1 MVIKNITKFDGKEIK
16 KSIIDENMWNFT
28 KRMMVIALF
37 LLAGLFIFI
46 FTFNNGKDSLLLTMG
61 IGFMLFAVFSLLYNL
76 FKLYKMKKNVDK
88 DFEYEF
94 THGIVYDYSFHE
106 EKFNLTITVGER
118 TSKMELFYKQL
129 KKILHYEE
137 VIIFVLRT
145 NDAYKCKKIGF
156 ESPKQEEL
164 FFFGLN
170 KHQIKVT
177 DKRKQNKG
185 D

>member
-16 KSIIDENMWNFT
+16 KSILDENMWNFT
-28 KRMMVIALF
+28 KRMFVISFF
-37 LLAGLFIFI
+37 LLAGLLITI
-46 FTFNNGKDSLLLTMG
+46 ITFNNSSDPLYLTLG
-61 IGFMLFAVFSLLYNL
+61 IGFMLFAVFSFLYNL
-76 FKLYKMKKNVDK
+76 YKLYKMKKNIDK

-94 THGIVYDYSFHE
+94 THGIVYDYNFHE
-106 EKFNLTITVGER
+106 EKFNLVIRVGNR

-129 KKILHYEE
+129 KKIIHYED
-137 VIIFVLRT
+137 VIIFVLNS

-156 ESPKQEEL
+156 ESPKFEEL

-170 KHQIKVT
+170 KHKIKIT
-177 DKRKQNKG
+177 DKRKQNKV